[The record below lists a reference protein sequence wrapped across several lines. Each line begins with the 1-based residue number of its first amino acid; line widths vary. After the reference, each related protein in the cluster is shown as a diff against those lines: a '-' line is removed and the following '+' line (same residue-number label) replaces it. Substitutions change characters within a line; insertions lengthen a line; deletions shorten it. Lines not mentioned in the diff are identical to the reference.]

1 VGASDAALGLLAVAQ
16 AGPLDELQR
25 ARGDLLRAQIAFAS
39 SHGRDAPPLML
50 SAARRLETLD
60 VGLARETYLEA
71 FTAALFVGRLS
82 PAVEDV
88 ARAARMAPAP
98 SGPVRAPD
106 LLLDGLALLVTE
118 GYATGTPALRRALL
132 AFRGQDI
139 SGPEGLSWLWLAGR
153 AAMAVWDDE
162 TWHILAS
169 RHVELAREAG
179 PSVSSRWRS
188 GPAFSCMRT
197 RASWSRAR
205 RLSRRR
211 RR

>member
-1 VGASDAALGLLAVAQ
+1 MAQ

-25 ARGDLLRAQIAFAS
+25 ARGDLLRAQVAFAS

-50 SAARRLETLD
+50 SAARQLEALD

-82 PAVEDV
+82 PAVGDV
-88 ARAARMAPAP
+88 ARAVRMAPAP
-98 SGPVRAPD
+98 PGPARAPD

-118 GYATGTPALRRALL
+118 GYAAGTPALRRALL

-139 SGPEGLSWLWLAGR
+139 SAEEGLSWLWLAGL

-169 RHVELAREAG
+169 RHVKLARDVGGAQ
-179 PSVSSRWRS
+179 
-188 GPAFSCMRT
+188 
-197 RASWSRAR
+197 
-205 RLSRRR
+205 
-211 RR
+211 